1 MSLDQSGSFAQKDRF
16 SHATTATLLI
26 VHVQSALP
34 AKKKE
39 AEGLRQLAPA
49 LPI

>member
-34 AKKKE
+34 AKKE
-39 AEGLRQLAPA
+39 AVGLRQLSPA